1 MIFFRRFFLKVVQMN
16 NWILIFA
23 TISTVFAS
31 SYFIYFL
38 EPETFASPFEGLWWT
53 MTTVATV
60 GYGDVSP
67 TTVKGK
73 IFAMFLYVV
82 GIGLMTIFIGK
93 VIDFFS
99 IRKRMKEEGKL
110 KITTENHIILIN
122 WTKKAEVTLEEL
134 LKTFQNIRV
143 VIIDESLA
151 KTPIIHEQVE
161 YVNGDPANTEV
172 LKQANLLKC
181 KSVMVFSPDGLMTA
195 SQSDGHTLL
204 IASMIEGIGKE
215 HNHNIYT
222 ICEVSNAKHINAF
235 VHANVEEFI
244 TANDTAAHLAARSIL
259 FNGSS
264 EIIRQ
269 LTSQEGYDLYSIAKR
284 QEWHTYEDAS
294 KELTS
299 KGALLISNG
308 NDLSIINNLNRKIPE
323 DAKLFIICNHI
334 TYHEVIS

>member
-1 MIFFRRFFLKVVQMN
+1 MKMN
-16 NWILIFA
+16 NWLLIS
-23 TISTVFAS
+23 STLSLIFAS

-38 EPETFASPFEGLWWT
+38 EPETFTSPFEGLWWT

-67 TTVKGK
+67 TSVKGK
-73 IFAMFLYVV
+73 IFAMFLYII

-110 KITTENHIILIN
+110 KIPTEDHIILIN
-122 WTKKAEVTLEEL
+122 WTKKAEVTIDEL
-134 LKTFQNIRV
+134 LKTFKNIRV
-143 VIIDESLA
+143 VIIDENLA
-151 KTPIIHEQVE
+151 KIPILHEQIEFVKG
-161 YVNGDPANTEV
+161 NPANIDILHQANV
-172 LKQANLLKC
+172 LKC
-181 KSVMVFSPDGLMTA
+181 RSVMIFSPDGLMTS

-204 IASMIEGIGKE
+204 IASMIEGVGKA
-215 HNHNIYT
+215 NHQNIYT
-222 ICEVSNAKHINAF
+222 ICEVSDSKHINAF

-244 TANDTAAHLAARSIL
+244 TANDTAANLAARSIL

-269 LTSQEGYDLYSIAKR
+269 LTSHQGYDLYSISKK

-294 KELTS
+294 KALS
-299 KGALLISNG
+299 SRGAILISNG
-308 NDLSIINNLNRKIPE
+308 NDLSIISNLNLKIPK
-323 DAKLFIICNHI
+323 DANLFIICDNK
-334 TYHEVIS
+334 TFHEIIS

>member
-1 MIFFRRFFLKVVQMN
+1 MN
-16 NWILIFA
+16 NWVLIFA
-23 TISTVFAS
+23 TLSLVFAS

-38 EPETFASPFEGLWWT
+38 EPETFTSPFEGLWWT

-60 GYGDVSP
+60 GYGDVTPS
-67 TTVKGK
+67 TVQGK

-82 GIGLMTIFIGK
+82 GIGLMTICIGK
-93 VIDFFS
+93 VFDFFS
-99 IRKRMKEEGKL
+99 IRKRLKEEGKL
-110 KITTENHIILIN
+110 KILRENHIILIN
-122 WTKKAEVTLEEL
+122 WTTKAAITLEEL

-151 KTPIIHEQVE
+151 KTPLFHERVE
-161 YVNGDPANTEV
+161 FVNGNPANSDV
-172 LKQANLLKC
+172 LHQANLLNC
-181 KSVMVFSPDGLMTA
+181 KSVMVFSPDGLMTE

-222 ICEVSNAKHINAF
+222 ICEVSNSKHINAF

-269 LTSQEGYDLYSIAKR
+269 LTSNQGYDLYSIAKKA
-284 QEWHTYEDAS
+284 EWHTYADATQALS
-294 KELTS
+294 S

-308 NDLSIINNLNRKIPE
+308 NDLSIINNLQGSIPV
-323 DAKLFIICNHI
+323 DAQLFIICNNQ
-334 TYHEVIS
+334 TYKDIVS

>member
-23 TISTVFAS
+23 TLALVVSS

-38 EPETFASPFEGLWWT
+38 EPETFTSPFEGLWWT

-67 TTVKGK
+67 TTVNGK
-73 IFAMFLYVV
+73 IFAMLLYIV

-99 IRKRMKEEGKL
+99 IRKRLKEEGKL
-110 KITTENHIILIN
+110 KVTTVNHIILIN
-122 WTKKAEVTLEEL
+122 WTKKAEITLEEL
-134 LKTFQNIRV
+134 LKTFQNNRI
-143 VIIDESLA
+143 VIIDESLP
-151 KTPIIHEQVE
+151 KTPILHEQVE
-161 YVNGDPANTEV
+161 FVNGDPANHDV
-172 LKQANLLKC
+172 LNQANLLKC

-215 HNHNIYT
+215 YNQNIYT
-222 ICEVSNAKHINAF
+222 ICEVSDSKHINAF

-244 TANDTAAHLAARSIL
+244 TANDTAANLAARSIL

-269 LTSQEGYDLYSIAKR
+269 LTSQQGYDLYSIPKEK
-284 QEWHTYEDAS
+284 EWQTYADAS
-294 KELTS
+294 QALSS
-299 KGALLISNG
+299 KGALLIANG
-308 NDLSIINNLNRKIPE
+308 NDLSIINHLDHSIP
-323 DAKLFIICNHI
+323 DNAQLFIICNHT
-334 TYHEVIS
+334 TYQQIVS